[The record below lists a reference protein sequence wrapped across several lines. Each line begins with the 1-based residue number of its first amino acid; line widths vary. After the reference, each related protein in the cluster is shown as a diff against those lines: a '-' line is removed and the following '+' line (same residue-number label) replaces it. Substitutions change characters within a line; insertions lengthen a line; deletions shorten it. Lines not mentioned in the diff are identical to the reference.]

1 MEDEGESNN
10 KLKTVLIF
18 SLVLLLSGSA
28 IWLLSGLF
36 NQEIEQP
43 KKTIQEIKVIRPP
56 PPPPEVEEEPPPP
69 EPEIEEEIDIPEPE
83 DIPEL
88 PDMEPPPGDQLGL
101 DADGGAGSD
110 AFGLLGRKGG
120 RSLIG
125 GASGDRFKWYSNI
138 VVGELLDK
146 LNEDERLRLKKYRV
160 NFKIW
165 LDETGEVT
173 RFELLNSTG
182 DLELDSYIKNS
193 LSTVSRISEAPPS
206 DIKMPITLG
215 MRSR

>member
-1 MEDEGESNN
+1 MENEDDSNN

-18 SLVLLLSGSA
+18 TLVLMLSGSA
-28 IWLLSGLF
+28 IWFLRGFFS
-36 NQEIEQP
+36 QEIEPP

-101 DADGGAGSD
+101 DADGGAGGD
-110 AFGLLGRKGG
+110 AFGLLERKGG

-165 LDETGEVT
+165 LDKNGEVT
-173 RFELLNSTG
+173 RFELLDSTG
-182 DLELDSYIKNS
+182 DLELDSYINNA

-206 DIKMPITLG
+206 DINMPITLG